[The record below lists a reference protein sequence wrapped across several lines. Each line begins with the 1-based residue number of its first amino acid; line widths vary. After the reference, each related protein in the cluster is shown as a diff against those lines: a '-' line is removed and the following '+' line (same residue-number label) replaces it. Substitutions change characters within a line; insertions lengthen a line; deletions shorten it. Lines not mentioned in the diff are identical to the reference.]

1 MGCEAWIV
9 APTSTGRR
17 SASFRPEIEV
27 EGTKTR
33 VMIEQLAV
41 IDPQTRF
48 GEFAGRLNGA
58 EMQAVSA
65 ALLTVLALD

>member
-1 MGCEAWIV
+1 MGCAAWIV

-27 EGTKTR
+27 EGTKIR

-58 EMQAVSA
+58 EMQAVGA

>member
-1 MGCEAWIV
+1 MGCAAWIV

-27 EGTKTR
+27 EGTKTS

-58 EMQAVSA
+58 EMQAVGA

>member
-1 MGCEAWIV
+1 MGCAAWIV

>member
-1 MGCEAWIV
+1 MGCAAWIV
-9 APTSTGRR
+9 APTSTGQR

-58 EMQAVSA
+58 EMQAVGA

>member
-1 MGCEAWIV
+1 MGCAAWIV
-9 APTSTGRR
+9 APPSTGQR

>member
-1 MGCEAWIV
+1 MGCAAWIV

-33 VMIEQLAV
+33 VMIEKLAV

-48 GEFAGRLNGA
+48 GEVAGRLNGA

>member
-1 MGCEAWIV
+1 MGCAAWIV

-33 VMIEQLAV
+33 VMIGQLTV

-65 ALLTVLALD
+65 ALLTALALD

>member
-1 MGCEAWIV
+1 MGCAAWIV

-58 EMQAVSA
+58 EMQAVGA